1 MESSPNNVITYV
13 NNPSWILRDTSTVS
27 ISESRDSPKPQLQR
41 SQSIVSSNTGSV
53 YVTIRAYARPPVL
66 PTNSNNNTEYQQ
78 AQTPSSELT
87 ASPYTMLAVQSFSE
101 QNDEIRM
108 AMPYL
113 LATPLKPITATAMNL
128 IADLAKDQGV
138 QDMKAHGA
146 LSDGDN
152 AKVDMS
158 DAGSQESQ
166 VIRAKK
172 ALAYEGEEAY
182 RGS

>member
-13 NNPSWILRDTSTVS
+13 NNPSWILRDTVSLTAICSTETGPSQSTVS

-128 IADLAKDQGV
+128 IADLAVWLLSCLGIFRT
-138 QDMKAHGA
+138 GA
-146 LSDGDN
+146 ILGHRRTR
-152 AKVDMS
+152 
-158 DAGSQESQ
+158 EF
-166 VIRAKK
+166 RT
-172 ALAYEGEEAY
+172 
-182 RGS
+182 